1 MDKEKILAMS
11 REENKNMDERE
22 KLVNDKSGIVG
33 LMCMSVMCIILFS
46 YKAFVLGENAY
57 DLLALYAS
65 ALMGTNFYQ
74 YKQLKKKSYLICGCV
89 WMCLDVL
96 RRGLAHPDHQSGV
109 SAWTT
114 DSY

>member
-22 KLVNDKSGIVG
+22 KLVNDESGIVG

-57 DLLALYAS
+57 DLLALYSS
-65 ALMGTNFYQ
+65 ALMGTNLYQ
-74 YKQLKKKSYLICGCV
+74 YKKAQEKDLSHRRTR
-89 WMCLDVL
+89 LDVL
-96 RRGLAHPDHQSGV
+96 YCGLAHSDHQSGV
-109 SAWTT
+109 SA
-114 DSY
+114 